1 MPVRKEL
8 RWLGPAALFLSAL
21 ASWAMQERMARSPSR
36 SAGRPPTRPKRR
48 AERAAAAIEAIGEA
62 PIEPLAEA
70 QVEAPVFEPEP
81 TASGIVYPLTARGDT
96 VDSLFGRQVA
106 DPYRWLENDV
116 RVDPAVAAW
125 VAAENAVTDKYL
137 ATLPDRARIAERL
150 TSLWNFERFG
160 IPKGRRGRYFYQRND
175 GLQNQATLH
184 VRIDLGGN
192 PRLLID
198 PNGWSDDGATA
209 LAEWEPSRDGARLAY
224 AVQDGGS
231 DWRTIRV
238 LDVDSGEP
246 LDDAVAWVKF
256 SHIAWAKN
264 GAGFFYSRFPAP
276 EADGAHQSLN
286 LNHAVYFHE
295 LGTPQESDRL
305 VYATRDRPKL
315 NHVAEVTSDGR
326 WLVISSTEGTE
337 ARVEVTLLDLRS
349 APPRPRTLI
358 RNLEHNW
365 QLAGSHG
372 STFYFLTNQDAPRQ
386 RVVAIDVHSES
397 RVTREVIAQDKAT
410 LEAVSLVGD
419 KLIASYL
426 VDASSEIRLHA
437 RSGKLTGRVKLPV
450 IGSVIGFDGE
460 DGDPETFFAF
470 TSFATPTAI
479 YRFDSATGQV
489 TPFAEPRVGFA
500 RGDYV
505 VRQHFYNSADGTR
518 VPLFV
523 AHRRDLDLSDGA
535 PTQLYGYGGFN
546 VSLTP
551 AFSVANLA
559 WMEMGGVYAQ
569 ASIRGGGEY
578 GKAWHDGGRLANKQ
592 NSFDDFIAAAEYLMA
607 QGITKPD
614 KLAIR
619 GASNGGLLV
628 GAVVNQRPDLF
639 AAALPAVGVMD
650 MLRFD
655 RFTAGRYWVDDY
667 GDPGEEA
674 AFNALLAYSPIHNVR
689 DGVDYP
695 AILIS
700 TADTDDRVVPG
711 HSFKYAAAIQAASLG
726 DKPRLIRIETRAG
739 HGAGKPTAKLIEEFA
754 DLWSFAARWTGLGQP
769 QPDAAAELE
778 AGAEI

>member
-1 MPVRKEL
+1 MHE
-8 RWLGPAALFLSAL
+8 G
-21 ASWAMQERMARSPSR
+21 MARSPSR
-36 SAGRPPTRPKRR
+36 SSGRPPNRPKRR
-48 AERAAAAIEAIGEA
+48 SERIAATDGSSDASGEA
-62 PIEPLAEA
+62 PVDPPSSVS
-70 QVEAPVFEPEP
+70 VEAPVFEPEP
-81 TASGIVYPLTARGDT
+81 TSNGIVYPLTARGDT
-96 VDSLFGRQVA
+96 VDSLFGCDVA

-116 RVDPAVAAW
+116 RVDPQVRVW
-125 VAAENAVTDKYL
+125 VEAENAVTDRYL
-137 ATLPDRARIAERL
+137 ATLPDRAQIAARL

-160 IPKGRRGRYFYQRND
+160 IPKPRRGRYFYQRND
-175 GLQNQATLH
+175 GLQNQPTLH

-209 LAEWEPSRDGARLAY
+209 LAEWEPSRDGRRLAY

-238 LDVDSGEP
+238 LDVDAGEP
-246 LDDAVAWVKF
+246 LDEAVRWVKF

-264 GAGFFYSRFPAP
+264 GAGFFYSRFPEPA
-276 EADGAHQSLN
+276 ADAAHQSLN

-305 VYATRDRPKL
+305 VYATRDRPNL
-315 NHVAEVTSDGR
+315 NHLAEVTSDGR

-337 ARVEVTLLDLRS
+337 ARIEVTLIDLAS
-349 APPRPRTLI
+349 APPRTRTLI

-372 STFYFLTNQDAPRQ
+372 GTFYFLTNQDAPRQ
-386 RVVAIDVHSES
+386 RVVAIDVNSES
-397 RVTREVIAQDKAT
+397 RITREVIPEDEAT

-419 KLIASYL
+419 RLIASYL
-426 VDASSEIRLHA
+426 VDASSETRLYS

-450 IGSVIGFDGE
+450 IGSVMGFDGE
-460 DGDPETFFAF
+460 EGDPETFFAF

-479 YRFDSATGQV
+479 YRFDSATGAV
-489 TPFAEPRVGFA
+489 TPFAEPHVGFA

-505 VRQHFYNSADGTR
+505 VRQHFFVSADGTR
-518 VPLFV
+518 VPMSV
-523 AHRRDLDLSDGA
+523 AHRRDLDLAGGA
-535 PTQLYGYGGFN
+535 PTLLYGYGGFN

-592 NSFDDFIAAAEYLMA
+592 NAFDDFIAAAEYLVA
-607 QGITKPD
+607 QGITRPD
-614 KLAIR
+614 KLSIR

-628 GAVVNQRPDLF
+628 GAVVNQRPELF

-650 MLRFD
+650 MLRFH

-667 GDPGEEA
+667 GDPGDEQSFA
-674 AFNALLAYSPIHNVR
+674 VLRAYSPIHNVR
-689 DGVDYP
+689 DGIDYP

-711 HSFKYAAAIQAASLG
+711 HSFKYAAAIQAAQLG

-754 DLWSFAARWTGLGQP
+754 DLWAFAARWTGL
-769 QPDAAAELE
+769 DLTTSKVAD
-778 AGAEI
+778 AEITANA